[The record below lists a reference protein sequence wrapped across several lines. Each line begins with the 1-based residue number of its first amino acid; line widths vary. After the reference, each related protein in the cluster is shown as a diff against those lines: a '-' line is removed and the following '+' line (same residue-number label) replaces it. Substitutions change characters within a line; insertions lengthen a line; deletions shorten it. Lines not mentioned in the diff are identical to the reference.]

1 MEKLS
6 EGEWKLMELLWEES
20 PINSTLLVSR
30 CQERLNWSKSTTYTV
45 LRRLCHKGA
54 AANEEAT
61 VTPLISREAVLKAQG
76 EALQRQA
83 GGLSP
88 LLTAFFSGRKL
99 SPREAEELKALIDRH
114 TWEE

>member
-6 EGEWKLMELLWEES
+6 EGEWRLMELLWEDA
-20 PINSTLLVSR
+20 PVNSTQLVAR
-30 CQERLNWSKSTTYTV
+30 CRE

-61 VTPLISREAVLKAQG
+61 VTPLVTREEVLKAQG
-76 EALQRQA
+76 EELSRQA

-88 LLTAFFSGRKL
+88 FLTAFFSGRRLTQK
-99 SPREAEELKALIDRH
+99 EAEELKKLIDRH
-114 TWEE
+114 TWEG

>member
-6 EGEWKLMELLWEES
+6 EGEWKLMELLWEDA
-20 PINSTLLVSR
+20 PVNSTQLVAR
-30 CQERLNWSKSTTYTV
+30 CREKLQWSKSTTYTV

-61 VTPLISREAVLKAQG
+61 VTPLVTRGEVLKAQG
-76 EALQRQA
+76 EELSRQA

-88 LLTAFFSGRKL
+88 FLTAFSAAGG
-99 SPREAEELKALIDRH
+99 SPRRRRRS
-114 TWEE
+114 